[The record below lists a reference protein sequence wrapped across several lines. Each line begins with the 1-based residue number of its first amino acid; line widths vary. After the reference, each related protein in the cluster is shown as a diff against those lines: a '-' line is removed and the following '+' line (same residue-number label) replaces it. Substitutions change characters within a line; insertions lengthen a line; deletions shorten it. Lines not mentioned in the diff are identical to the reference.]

1 VANSLEATMSTRV
14 VHVEIHGQQYAI
26 RSDLDPGYIGEIAA
40 YLDEKMRLAARE
52 LASTDPL
59 RVAVIA
65 ALNIVDE
72 LRRARADTSGVEGRL
87 NARAADI
94 ERILDA
100 VLTADRIKVVN
111 G

>member
-1 VANSLEATMSTRV
+1 MSNRV

>member
-1 VANSLEATMSTRV
+1 MSTRV
-14 VHVEIHGQQYAI
+14 VHVDIHGQQYAI
-26 RSDLDPGYIGEIAA
+26 RSELDPAYIGEIAA
-40 YLDEKMRLAARE
+40 YLDEKMRLASRE

-100 VLTADRIKVVN
+100 VLTSDTGRIENVVN

>member
-1 VANSLEATMSTRV
+1 MSNRV

-100 VLTADRIKVVN
+100 VLTADRIRSSMDN
-111 G
+111 R

>member
-1 VANSLEATMSTRV
+1 MSTRV

-40 YLDEKMRLAARE
+40 YLDEKMRLASRE

-100 VLTADRIKVVN
+100 VLTADSVKVVN